1 MNDLPNKE
9 KSAEG
14 NTPLIASYESFSK
27 QVDNVLSG
35 KADRY
40 NDLFVCHTP
49 KVLTDLGFAQLPMLY
64 TKKHLKDA
72 LHAKD
77 PKGQKR
83 HHYHGLTVR
92 QIKKLPDLLK
102 EPVMVFRSKTEKN
115 SIVMVT
121 NELDCDNAPII
132 AAVKLNGSGM
142 HGNKKQPSNF
152 VVSVYGKDNHFLSFV
167 HEAIKANKMLYVD
180 IEKSQRLLSVLQ
192 LQLSQGF
199 SKDDFN
205 YILSYLNTFV
215 NTQNQNSEKN
225 KEETPLTN
233 EELMKAL
240 AEQLGKNNDLVGQ
253 LLDKI
258 STLEKKV
265 DETTQQLQSVTE
277 KQEMFTT
284 HFNQIYNAKSMEET
298 LGIMSDL
305 GKSDMEV
312 ESCDVYSYDALE
324 DKLFTVDENGERVYT
339 DISENTPISSALLK
353 NEVFIDN
360 NYTGDEIG
368 DGRDSDKVKNIAV
381 IPIEAKTG
389 EVIGVV
395 VAKNKETK
403 FNKDDVDKF
412 NLENGKIGSAFR
424 MGLENKALKQAAI
437 TDKLTHLH
445 NRQGAQEHLKNVVLP
460 QIHEGNAV
468 STIMIDID
476 KFKSFNDTYGHDAG
490 DKVLQTVAETLKSQT
505 RSSDGVFR
513 WGGEEMVIVANMNVN
528 EAYELAE
535 RLRKTIENTPCDIG
549 DGKTVQVTASMG
561 VAQIVTEHPQQLNAS
576 NIMEYFETK
585 PLKRADERL
594 YEAKENGRNQVV
606 APPAVMKAQQQQQD
620 RRKSSVI
627 GSIKS
632 VKDEEQSRPKQPKDQ
647 NRNQPKKSNHD
658 LS

>member
-1 MNDLPNKE
+1 MTNDE
-9 KSAEG
+9 
-14 NTPLIASYESFSK
+14 
-27 QVDNVLSG
+27 
-35 KADRY
+35 
-40 NDLFVCHTP
+40 
-49 KVLTDLGFAQLPMLY
+49 
-64 TKKHLKDA
+64 
-72 LHAKD
+72 
-77 PKGQKR
+77 
-83 HHYHGLTVR
+83 
-92 QIKKLPDLLK
+92 LL
-102 EPVMVFRSKTEKN
+102 
-115 SIVMVT
+115 
-121 NELDCDNAPII
+121 
-132 AAVKLNGSGM
+132 
-142 HGNKKQPSNF
+142 
-152 VVSVYGKDNHFLSFV
+152 
-167 HEAIKANKMLYVD
+167 
-180 IEKSQRLLSVLQ
+180 
-192 LQLSQGF
+192 
-199 SKDDFN
+199 
-205 YILSYLNTFV
+205 
-215 NTQNQNSEKN
+215 
-225 KEETPLTN
+225 
-233 EELMKAL
+233 KAL
-240 AEQLGKNNDLVGQ
+240 AAQLGKNNELVTT

-258 STLEKKV
+258 SSLEAKV
-265 DETTQQLQSVTE
+265 NETTQQLQSVTE

-324 DKLFTVDENGERVYT
+324 NKLFTVDDNGERIYT

-360 NYTGDEIG
+360 NYTGGEIG
-368 DGRDSDKVKNIAV
+368 DGRDSDKVKNVAV

-395 VAKNKETK
+395 VAKNKDTE

-460 QIHEGNAV
+460 QIHEGKSV

-490 DKVLQTVAETLKSQT
+490 DKVLQTVAEALKTQT

-513 WGGEEMVIVANMNVN
+513 WGGEEMVVIANMNAN

-561 VAQIVTEHPQQLNAS
+561 VAQIVTEHPQQLNTN

-606 APPAVMKAQQQQQD
+606 APPAIMKVQQQQQE

-627 GSIKS
+627 STIKS
-632 VKDEEQSRPKQPKDQ
+632 VKDEEQSRPKPPKEQ
-647 NRNQPKKSNHD
+647 GHNQPKKNRQD

>member
-1 MNDLPNKE
+1 MSDLQK
-9 KSAEG
+9 KSAEQ
-14 NTPLIASYESFSK
+14 NAPLNGSYESFSK
-27 QVDNVLSG
+27 QVDDCLQG

-40 NDLFVCHTP
+40 NDLFVCSTP
-49 KVLTDLGFAQLPMLY
+49 KVITDLGFPQLPMLY
-64 TKKHLKDA
+64 TKRHLKDA
-72 LHAKD
+72 IHAKE
-77 PKGQKR
+77 PKGQEK
-83 HHYHGLTVR
+83 HHYHGLKVR
-92 QIKKLPDLLK
+92 QIKRLPELLK
-102 EPVMVFRSKTEKN
+102 DPVMIFRSKTEKN
-115 SIVMVT
+115 SVVVVT
-121 NELDCDNAPII
+121 NELDSDNAPII
-132 AAVKLNGSGM
+132 AAVKISGK
-142 HGNKKQPSNF
+142 GTYENKEQPSNF
-152 VVSVYGKDNHFLSFV
+152 IVSVYGKDNQFLSFV
-167 HEAIKANKMLYVD
+167 HEAIKSNKMLYVD

-192 LQLSQGF
+192 LQSSQGL
-199 SKDDFN
+199 SIADFN
-205 YILSYLNTFV
+205 YIISYLSSFV

-225 KEETPLTN
+225 KEDKPLTN
-233 EELMKAL
+233 DELLKAL
-240 AEQLGKNNDLVGQ
+240 AEQLGKNNDLVGA
-253 LLDKI
+253 LINKI
-258 STLEKKV
+258 NTLEEKV
-265 DETTQQLQSVTE
+265 NETTQQLQSVTE

-339 DISENTPISSALLK
+339 DISDNTPISAALLK
-353 NEVFIDN
+353 NELFIDN
-360 NYTGDEIG
+360 NYTGGEIG
-368 DGRDSDKVKNIAV
+368 DGRDTEKIHNVAV

-395 VAKNKETK
+395 VAKNKAVD
-403 FNKDDVDKF
+403 FDKDDVDKF

-445 NRQGAQEHLKNVVLP
+445 NRQGAQEHLKNVALP

-513 WGGEEMVIVANMNVN
+513 WGGEEMVVIANMNVN

-535 RLRKTIENTPCDIG
+535 RLRKAIENTPCDIG

-561 VAQIVTEHPQQLNAS
+561 VAQVVTEHPQQLNAA
-576 NIMEYFETK
+576 NIMEYFESK

-606 APPAVMKAQQQQQD
+606 APPAVMKSHQQQQD
-620 RRKSSVI
+620 RRKSSVL

-632 VKDEEQSRPKQPKDQ
+632 AKEEENTRPKQSKDV
-647 NRNQPKKSNHD
+647 NRDKPKKGNQD

>member
-1 MNDLPNKE
+1 MD
-9 KSAEG
+9 
-14 NTPLIASYESFSK
+14 
-27 QVDNVLSG
+27 
-35 KADRY
+35 
-40 NDLFVCHTP
+40 
-49 KVLTDLGFAQLPMLY
+49 TDLD
-64 TKKHLKDA
+64 KKTA
-72 LHAKD
+72 E
-77 PKGQKR
+77 Q
-83 HHYHGLTVR
+83 
-92 QIKKLPDLLK
+92 
-102 EPVMVFRSKTEKN
+102 
-115 SIVMVT
+115 
-121 NELDCDNAPII
+121 NAPLSYSAQID
-132 AAVKLNGSGM
+132 KFLNGSLKSSDIISLGEIPQWLKAEGAQ
-142 HGNKKQPSNF
+142 GNELIMTQETLQNCVNPSTVKMKGHTTGHDVPIDIMKQLPELIANPVLVMRGSHPQTI
-152 VVSVYGKDNHFLSFV
+152 VVITDAIGKDGNNIIIPISLNS
-167 HEAIKANKMLYVD
+167 KK
-180 IEKSQRLLSVLQ
+180 
-192 LQLSQGF
+192 GF
-199 SKDDFN
+199 KPVCKVTSAYSKRNLAN
-205 YILSYLNTFV
+205 YITSSLEHKTAILIEREKADTMLRSIECQSFKENTFIDFYLSIPQLPKIV

-225 KEETPLTN
+225 KEEIPLTN

-240 AEQLGKNNDLVGQ
+240 ADQLGKNNDLVGQ

-324 DKLFTVDENGERVYT
+324 DKLFTVDENGERIYT

-360 NYTGDEIG
+360 NYTGGEIG
-368 DGRDSDKVKNIAV
+368 DGRDSDKVKNVAV

-395 VAKNKETK
+395 VAKNKDTE

-460 QIHEGNAV
+460 QIHEGKSV

-490 DKVLQTVAETLKSQT
+490 DKVLQTVAEALKTQT

-513 WGGEEMVIVANMNVN
+513 WGGEEMVVIANMNAN

-535 RLRKTIENTPCDIG
+535 CLRKTIENTPCDIG

-561 VAQIVTEHPQQLNAS
+561 VAHIVTEHPQQLNTN

-606 APPAVMKAQQQQQD
+606 APPAVMRAQQQQQD

-627 GSIKS
+627 GTIKS

>member
-1 MNDLPNKE
+1 M
-9 KSAEG
+9 
-14 NTPLIASYESFSK
+14 
-27 QVDNVLSG
+27 
-35 KADRY
+35 
-40 NDLFVCHTP
+40 
-49 KVLTDLGFAQLPMLY
+49 
-64 TKKHLKDA
+64 
-72 LHAKD
+72 
-77 PKGQKR
+77 
-83 HHYHGLTVR
+83 
-92 QIKKLPDLLK
+92 
-102 EPVMVFRSKTEKN
+102 
-115 SIVMVT
+115 
-121 NELDCDNAPII
+121 
-132 AAVKLNGSGM
+132 
-142 HGNKKQPSNF
+142 
-152 VVSVYGKDNHFLSFV
+152 
-167 HEAIKANKMLYVD
+167 
-180 IEKSQRLLSVLQ
+180 
-192 LQLSQGF
+192 
-199 SKDDFN
+199 
-205 YILSYLNTFV
+205 
-215 NTQNQNSEKN
+215 
-225 KEETPLTN
+225 TN

-324 DKLFTVDENGERVYT
+324 DKLFTVDENGERIYT

-360 NYTGDEIG
+360 NYTGGEIG
-368 DGRDSDKVKNIAV
+368 DGRDSDKVKNVAV

-395 VAKNKETK
+395 VAKNKDTE

-460 QIHEGNAV
+460 QIHEGKSV

-490 DKVLQTVAETLKSQT
+490 DKVLQTVAEALKTQT

-513 WGGEEMVIVANMNVN
+513 WGGEEMVVIANMNAN

-561 VAQIVTEHPQQLNAS
+561 VAQIVTEHPHQLNTS

-606 APPAVMKAQQQQQD
+606 APPAIMKAQQQQQD

-627 GSIKS
+627 GTIKS
-632 VKDEEQSRPKQPKDQ
+632 VKDEEQSRPKQPK
-647 NRNQPKKSNHD
+647 NHNQPKKSNHD

>member
-1 MNDLPNKE
+1 MDTELQNKT
-9 KSAEG
+9 AER
-14 NTPLIASYESFSK
+14 NAPLSFSE
-27 QVDNVLSG
+27 QVDASLNGTLPFYTSL
-35 KADRY
+35 K
-40 NDLFVCHTP
+40 VCDTP
-49 KVLTDLGFAQLPMLY
+49 QILLDVGCKQLPMLY
-64 TKKHLKDA
+64 TQKHLKDA
-72 LHAKD
+72 ISPKD
-77 PKGQKR
+77 NKNIHK
-83 HHYHGLTVR
+83 HGLDIE
-92 QIKKLPDLLK
+92 QIKQLPDLLQN
-102 EPVMVFRSKTEKN
+102 PMMVYDSLSRDD
-115 SIVMVT
+115 SIVLVT
-121 NELDCDNAPII
+121 TEYDNDNLPII
-132 AAVKLNGSGM
+132 ATVKPNGNGRYDVDTIDTNFITSVHGRDNFINQFIGAVE
-142 HGNKKQPSNF
+142 Q
-152 VVSVYGKDNHFLSFV
+152 D
-167 HEAIKANKMLYVD
+167 KMLFCD
-180 IEKSQRLLSVLQ
+180 KKHSQELFERWGLQ
-192 LQLSQGF
+192 LPELT
-199 SKDDFN
+199 
-205 YILSYLNTFV
+205 NTLDYNCIIHQSRNIV
-215 NTQNQNSEKN
+215 NTQNENSEKN
-225 KEETPLTN
+225 KEEISLTN

-240 AEQLGKNNDLVGQ
+240 SEQLGKNNDLVGQ
-253 LLDKI
+253 LLEKI
-258 STLEKKV
+258 NTLEEKV
-265 DETTQQLQSVTE
+265 EQTTQQLQNVTE

-339 DISENTPISSALLK
+339 DMSDNTPISSALLK

-360 NYTGDEIG
+360 NYTGGEIG
-368 DGRDSDKVKNIAV
+368 DGRDNDKVKNVAV

-395 VAKNKETK
+395 VAKNKETE
-403 FNKDDVDKF
+403 FNKEDVGKF

-460 QIHEGNAV
+460 QIHEGKAV

-490 DKVLQTVAETLKSQT
+490 DKVLQTVAEALKTQT
-505 RSSDGVFR
+505 RNTDGVFR
-513 WGGEEMVIVANMNVN
+513 WGGEEMVVIANMNVN

-606 APPAVMKAQQQQQD
+606 APPAVMKAQQQQD

-627 GSIKS
+627 GSIKT
-632 VKDEEQSRPKQPKDQ
+632 VKEEEHNRPKQPKDQ
-647 NRNQPKKSNHD
+647 NRNQPKKNNHD

>member
-1 MNDLPNKE
+1 MSDLQK
-9 KSAEG
+9 KSAEQNAPLSYSEQIDNFLSGSLKSSDVISLGEIPQWLKDEGVQG
-14 NTPLIASYESFSK
+14 NELIMTQETLQNCVNPSTVKMKGHTTGHDVPVDVIRKLPELIANPVLVMRGSHPQTIVVVSEAVGKDGNNIIIPISLNSKKGFKPVCKVTSAYSKRNLSNYITSSFQHK
-27 QVDNVLSG
+27 TAILVERE
-35 KADRY
+35 KAD
-40 NDLFVCHTP
+40 
-49 KVLTDLGFAQLPMLY
+49 
-64 TKKHLKDA
+64 
-72 LHAKD
+72 
-77 PKGQKR
+77 
-83 HHYHGLTVR
+83 
-92 QIKKLPDLLK
+92 
-102 EPVMVFRSKTEKN
+102 
-115 SIVMVT
+115 
-121 NELDCDNAPII
+121 
-132 AAVKLNGSGM
+132 
-142 HGNKKQPSNF
+142 
-152 VVSVYGKDNHFLSFV
+152 
-167 HEAIKANKMLYVD
+167 KMLRS
-180 IEKSQRLLSVLQ
+180 IECQSFKE
-192 LQLSQGF
+192 
-199 SKDDFN
+199 
-205 YILSYLNTFV
+205 NTFIDFYLSIPQINRNV
-215 NTQNQNSEKN
+215 NTKNQNSEKN
-225 KEETPLTN
+225 KEDKPLTN
-233 EELMKAL
+233 DELLKAL
-240 AEQLGKNNDLVGQ
+240 AEQLGKNNDLVGA
-253 LLDKI
+253 LINKI
-258 STLEKKV
+258 NTLEEKV
-265 DETTQQLQSVTE
+265 NETTQQLQTVTE

-339 DISENTPISSALLK
+339 DISDNTPISAALLK
-353 NEVFIDN
+353 NELFIDN
-360 NYTGDEIG
+360 NYTGGEIG
-368 DGRDSDKVKNIAV
+368 DGRDTEKIHNVAV

-395 VAKNKETK
+395 VAKNKAVD
-403 FNKDDVDKF
+403 FDKDDVDKF

-445 NRQGAQEHLKNVVLP
+445 NRQGAQEHLKNVALP

-513 WGGEEMVIVANMNVN
+513 WGGEEMVVIANMNVN

-535 RLRKTIENTPCDIG
+535 RLRKAIENTPCDIG

-561 VAQIVTEHPQQLNAS
+561 VAQVVTEHPQQLNAA
-576 NIMEYFETK
+576 NIMEYFESK

-606 APPAVMKAQQQQQD
+606 APPAVMKSHQQQQD
-620 RRKSSVI
+620 RRKSSVL

-632 VKDEEQSRPKQPKDQ
+632 AKEEENTRPKQSKDV
-647 NRNQPKKSNHD
+647 NRDKPKKGNQD